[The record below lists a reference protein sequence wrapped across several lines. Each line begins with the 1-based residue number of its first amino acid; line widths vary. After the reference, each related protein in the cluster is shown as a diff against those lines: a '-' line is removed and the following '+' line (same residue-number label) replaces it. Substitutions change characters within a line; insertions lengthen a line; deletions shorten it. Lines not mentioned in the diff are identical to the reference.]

1 MAFLLLHNYTDFIH
15 KHTKETVGMFNIMI
29 FYTGDYYEI

>member
-1 MAFLLLHNYTDFIH
+1 MYKYDLEWH